1 MMTSSLIFYDI
12 QDFGQIRYLSN
23 CMTFFMSCV
32 QDEPPTPPRPDYHQR
47 DKTTGSS
54 GIHIFIFLYMLLFK
68 AYPLHASWHIGPYGP
83 FQPLPV
89 GFMFYLAD
97 ARKLHPN
104 FRRKKAVAYLQVC
117 YGIHARQAIML
128 ESILYVQR
136 NCSGLHAL

>member
-1 MMTSSLIFYDI
+1 
-12 QDFGQIRYLSN
+12 
-23 CMTFFMSCV
+23 MTFRILV
-32 QDEPPTPPRPDYHQR
+32 R
-47 DKTTGSS
+47 S
-54 GIHIFIFLYMLLFK
+54 GISATVWLFLCHVFRMNPLHPLAQTIIRGTKPQVLQVYIFLFFYMLLFN

-104 FRRKKAVAYLQVC
+104 FWRKKAIAYLQVC
-117 YGIHARQAIML
+117 YGGIHARQAIML
-128 ESILYVQR
+128 ESIHYVQR